1 MNKTIKI
8 IDLLNK
14 IANGEIPKEI
24 KYNNYF
30 LSWDDVDKDYYCEYY
45 GNLFTY
51 LFSNVQTTVVLD
63 YEIEIIEDNDKTDEE
78 AKPITKESIEALGYA
93 CGKFQKCFTNGW
105 TKALEN
111 KSLKD
116 NDNLEKI
123 NITEDSSGNKFIKT
137 GNYKY
142 TIRAVDE
149 YFANKINGIMDHI
162 NKIEEKLDER

>member
-1 MNKTIKI
+1 MNKTIKV

-45 GNLFTY
+45 GNLFTC
-51 LFSNVQTTVVLD
+51 LFSNDQTTVVLY
-63 YEIEIIEDNDKTDEE
+63 YEIEIIEDKDKTDEE

-93 CGKFQKCFTNGW
+93 CGEIQKCFTSGW

-111 KSLKD
+111 KPLKG
-116 NDNLEKI
+116 NDKLEKI
-123 NITEDSSGNKFIKT
+123 NINDNGTLGFPNGCWTARNMDKAFA
-137 GNYKY
+137 
-142 TIRAVDE
+142 IRI
-149 YFANKINGIMDHI
+149 NKIIDHI